1 VPNVVGRADHSA
13 PRPQPVLG
21 AATAAGTLTAIV
33 GLLLTVAVVA
43 HWITPDDSAIL
54 GPALSTAITAV
65 VGAGSAIVAALK
77 ARQQVTPLV
86 SPRNADGIE
95 LVPITGLASGP
106 A

>member
-1 VPNVVGRADHSA
+1 MPQTPGVADHSA

-33 GLLLTVAVVA
+33 GLLLTLGVVL

-54 GPALSTAITAV
+54 GPAVSTAITAL
-65 VGAGSAIVAALK
+65 VGAASAIVAALR

-86 SPRNADGIE
+86 SPRNADGVA
-95 LVPITGLASGP
+95 LVPVTGLASGP
-106 A
+106 V